1 MTAAI
6 AVRGLTVRY
15 GEVLALDDVSCEATA
30 ERLTGLLGAN
40 GSGKSTLFG
49 SLMGTLTPDSGSVR
63 LFGEDPARV
72 RRRGDVAYVPQHDA
86 IDRDFPVSV
95 HDVVMMGR
103 YGMLGVMR
111 RPRPRDRDAVAAAIN
126 RVGLT
131 AFASRTIGALSGG
144 QRRRAF
150 LARTIAQDAGLLLLD
165 EPFAGVDAASE
176 ATIAALLRGLR
187 DEGRSILVSTHDL
200 AGVRALCD
208 DAIILQRRLIF
219 QGPAHDAVTPER
231 LTEIFGVSS

>member
-6 AVRGLTVRY
+6 TVGGLTVRY
-15 GEVLALDDVSCEATA
+15 GEVLALDDVSFDANGG
-30 ERLTGLLGAN
+30 RLTGLLGAN

-49 SLMGTLTPDSGSVR
+49 ALMGTLSPTSGSVR

-95 HDVVMMGR
+95 RDVVMMGR
-103 YGMLGVMR
+103 YGMLGLTR
-111 RPRPRDRDAVAAAIN
+111 HPRARDRDVVATAID
-126 RVGLT
+126 RVGLS
-131 AFASRTIGALSGG
+131 AFASRSIGALSGG

-150 LARTIAQDAGLLLLD
+150 LARAIAQDAMLLLLD

-176 ATIAALLRGLR
+176 TTIAALLRALR

-200 AGVRALCD
+200 AGVRDLCD
-208 DAIILQRRLIF
+208 DAIILQRRLVF
-219 QGPAHDAVTPER
+219 QGPASEAVTPAR

>member
-6 AVRGLTVRY
+6 AVGGLTVRY
-15 GEVLALDDVSCEATA
+15 GEVLALDDVSFDANGG
-30 ERLTGLLGAN
+30 RLTGLLGAN

-49 SLMGTLTPDSGSVR
+49 ALMGTLSPTSGSVR

-95 HDVVMMGR
+95 RDVVMMGR
-103 YGMLGVMR
+103 YGMLGLTR
-111 RPRPRDRDAVAAAIN
+111 HPRARDRDVVATAID
-126 RVGLT
+126 RVGLS
-131 AFASRTIGALSGG
+131 AFASRSIGALSGG

-150 LARTIAQDAGLLLLD
+150 LARAIAQDAMLLLLD

-176 ATIAALLRGLR
+176 TTIAALLRALR

-200 AGVRALCD
+200 AGVRDLCD
-208 DAIILQRRLIF
+208 DAIILQRRLVF
-219 QGPAHDAVTPER
+219 QGPASEAVTPAR